1 MGLTNKR
8 HEVTKR
14 VSISVTNIFCGLFLL
29 FIIDLHNI
37 FIY

>member
-8 HEVTKR
+8 HEVTKQ
-14 VSISVTNIFCGLFLL
+14 VSISVTNIFLL